1 MAEYSVGVA
10 TKSKIYAVAKRLFL
24 RYGPH
29 ETSYS
34 QICGEAGVNKGLIPY
49 YFKSKMNIAIL
60 VYRDFVASIDG
71 ALLEYWGEGALTSP
85 ERNIIFELLM
95 FRLLRDDPDVL
106 RFYSQVMNDPECH
119 EATIGMQK
127 QVMEEM
133 ASGSNVSIDGDALRS
148 IICMLNGVEAELV
161 LALEKGFI
169 TEPIEELVRR
179 DILTCYFLLGSS
191 IDQVRAWIDEGFE
204 KARGLTLSC
213 SEDFEIHVIEQG

>member
-10 TKSKIYAVAKRLFL
+10 TKSKIYAVAKRLFY

-34 QICGEAGVNKGLIPY
+34 QICGEADVNKGLIPY
-49 YFKSKMNIAIL
+49 YFKSKMNIAVL
-60 VYRDFVASIDG
+60 VYRDFVDAIDA
-71 ALLEYWGEGALTSP
+71 ALLEHWGDGGLTPP
-85 ERNIIFELLM
+85 EHNIIFEILM
-95 FRLLRDDPDVL
+95 FRLLRDDSDVL

-119 EATIGMQK
+119 ETTLEMQK
-127 QVMEEM
+127 QVVNEL
-133 ASGSNVSIDGDALRS
+133 ASGSNVSVDGDALRS

-169 TEPIEELVRR
+169 TESIEELVRR

-191 IDQVRAWIDEGFE
+191 IEQARAWIDEGFE
-204 KARGLTLSC
+204 KSRGLTLSC